1 MPIIYR
7 PGKPNSK
14 DYVPLKDLPLDW
26 DGNRVEISETNLH
39 TQRAASAV
47 CTFVKKTYLAHQPGK
62 HIYQLQSKRTFEQKL
77 RDGAVYDAKQKQD
90 TLIKLFDLN
99 EQQKIDA
106 KKELAAFNEWAK
118 PTTRV
123 AAKFSR
129 QIVPGVSTGF
139 SIGENLVV
147 TAGHCVIDAKGDDPI
162 TDYYAVFDMNV
173 ELVRKGRFP
182 ESQVYQVKR
191 VVHRAIA
198 DDYDNPTAQ
207 KPSPFQPSMKV
218 GDWARKGLSYD
229 CAVIEL
235 VGKDDATLGKMRLR
249 QSPVQTGIEVSL
261 IGSPRGL
268 PLKCSRG
275 GRILEAIDLKW
286 PDPANQPARQPEL
299 KTGPAENAT
308 FTADV
313 DIFPGNSGGPLV
325 QTATPSDVVGITRS
339 GMNFPFSD
347 SSLSSSKSPPGR
359 LTNEWART
367 KVLNKKAIADA
378 KALGFPLDKHG
389 TRLGADIDAS
399 WLYGYEGVRL
409 SDDAKYLYQH
419 RVIAESAVV
428 RNLNRFTRVDA
439 LSYFTSSL
447 ARFRNA
453 PQSNVPRGQVSF
465 SIRLEQWPDEQT
477 MGFVCG
483 LQLRINHRLGSFN
496 SDIINAESSGWLAE
510 HQDSAWYYHDKDP
523 PVQPPRRLSRM
534 DPGSI
539 PHGACHSEMGIA
551 DWESVELIRLDNA
564 AWDDTPADLDDRAS
578 LSLNVQYK
586 RLADTSGKQLWGEE
600 VFAFDLDLRLDTKKD
615 DQGMKTNSL
624 IGIIGKVSPDP
635 MRDGDLS
642 RDEWFIWKGP
652 KASDKI
658 LPNVA
663 PFI

>member
-14 DYVPLKDLPLDW
+14 DYVPLKNLPLDW

-90 TLIKLFDLN
+90 ILIKLFDLN
-99 EQQKIDA
+99 EQEKIDA
-106 KKELAAFNEWAK
+106 KKELAGFNEWAK
-118 PTTRV
+118 PTTSV

-162 TDYYAVFDMNV
+162 TDHHAVFD
-173 ELVRKGRFP
+173 
-182 ESQVYQVKR
+182 
-191 VVHRAIA
+191 
-198 DDYDNPTAQ
+198 DYDDPTAQ

-249 QSPVQTGIEVSL
+249 QSPVRTGIEVSL

-275 GRILEAIDLKW
+275 GRILEAMDLKW

-313 DIFPGNSGGPLV
+313 DIFPGNSGGPSV
-325 QTATPSDVVGITRS
+325 QTAAPSDVVGITRS

-347 SSLSSSKSPPGR
+347 SSFSSSKSPPGR

-367 KVLNKKAIADA
+367 KVLTKQAIADA

-409 SDDAKYLYQH
+409 SDDAKCLYQH
-419 RVIAESAVV
+419 RVIADSAVIS
-428 RNLNRFTRVDA
+428 NLNRFTRVDA

-447 ARFRNA
+447 AKFRNA
-453 PQSNVPRGQVSF
+453 PQSDVPRGQVSL
-465 SIRLEQWPDEQT
+465 SIKLQQWPDGQS

-483 LQLRINHRLGSFN
+483 LQLRINHRTKSFD
-496 SDIINAESSGWLAE
+496 SDVINALPSGWLDWYTE
-510 HQDSAWYYHDKDP
+510 TAWHYHDKDP
-523 PVQPPRRLSRM
+523 PVQPPRKLFPL

-551 DWESVELIRLDNA
+551 DWQSIELIRLDKQ
-564 AWDDTPADLDDRAS
+564 AWDDTPADLGDRAS
-578 LSLNVQYK
+578 LSLNLQYK
-586 RLADTSGKQLWGEE
+586 RLADTSGKQLWGVE

-615 DQGMKTNSL
+615 DQGMNTNSL
-624 IGIIGKVSPDP
+624 IGVIGKVSPDP
-635 MRDGDLS
+635 MRADDHS
-642 RDEWFIWKGP
+642 MDERFIWKGP
-652 KASDKI
+652 KAPGQI
-658 LPNVA
+658 LPKVA
-663 PFI
+663 QFV